1 MTLPLPFPFML
12 GFLSCDTPMMLRLKC
27 EPLGA
32 PLPVMAFCAAAT
44 VVTVRAAATAAARWN
59 VKRMSPPS
67 KRYTCDKPHD
77 TPSPVGHLAGATG
90 LDRAVLSHGSQSLW
104 TRVTARGVRCLTTVV
119 AVRRRSFVHC
129 RPTLWVTRHA
139 RRRLVL

>member
-1 MTLPLPFPFML
+1 GLLACVTA
-12 GFLSCDTPMMLRLKC
+12 MMLSVGGV
-27 EPLGA
+27 PLGV
-32 PLPVMAFCAAAT
+32 PVPVLAFCAAAT
-44 VVTVRAAATAAARWN
+44 VVTVRAAATAAVRWN

-119 AVRRRSFVHC
+119 AVRRRSFVLY